1 MILNVLLINLHR
13 FMKKHF
19 NTLKIG
25 LLGGGQL
32 GRMLLQ
38 KAADFSLKIKVL
50 DPDPAAPCRNLTDEF
65 INGSFQDY
73 DTVYA
78 FGKNCDLITIEI
90 EHVNVKALENLEKEG
105 VLVYPQPSVIKL
117 VQDKGEQKMFFKSH
131 NIPTAVFQL
140 IENKEELLNSKINL
154 PVMQKIRKGGYDGR
168 GVFRISSSE
177 DFANAFDAPSVLEE
191 IIPFKKEIAV
201 IVARN
206 IKEECICF
214 PAVEMEFNREANL
227 VEYLSSP
234 ANLTN
239 EIKIKA
245 QKIAI
250 DVAQALKI
258 VGILAVEMFLTEN
271 NEILVNEIAPRPH
284 NSGHHTIE
292 ANITSQYEQHWRT
305 ILDLPLGKT
314 DSILPAVMVNL
325 LGEINYDGPAVYQNI
340 DQVLSMEGV
349 YIHLYGKKFT
359 RPFRKM
365 GHVTV
370 TAKSMEEA
378 RSKAMEVKKLLRVIS
393 E

>member
-1 MILNVLLINLHR
+1 
-13 FMKKHF
+13 MKKHF
-19 NTLKIG
+19 NKLKIG

-38 KAADFSLKIKVL
+38 KAADFSLNIKVL
-50 DPDPAAPCRNLTDEF
+50 DPDPTAPCRYLTEEF
-65 INGSFQDY
+65 INGSFQDH
-73 DTVYA
+73 DTVYS
-78 FGKNCDLITIEI
+78 FGKSCDLITIEI
-90 EHVNVKALENLEKEG
+90 EHVNVLALEKLEKEG
-105 VLVYPQPSVIKL
+105 VLIYPQPSVIRL
-117 VQDKGEQKMFFKSH
+117 VQDKGDQKMFFKSH
-131 NIPTAVFQL
+131 NIPTAAFQL
-140 IENKEELLNSKINL
+140 IENKQELLNAKIDL
-154 PVMQKIRKGGYDGR
+154 PLIQKIRKGGYDGR
-168 GVFRISSSE
+168 GVFRISSPA
-177 DFANAFDAPSVLEE
+177 DFANAFDAPSVLED
-191 IIPFKKEIAV
+191 IILFKKEIAV

-206 IKEECICF
+206 SKGECTCF
-214 PAVEMEFNREANL
+214 PAVDMEFNSEANL
-227 VEYLSSP
+227 VEFLSSP
-234 ANLTN
+234 ADLTY

-250 DVAQALKI
+250 DLAHALKI
-258 VGILAVEMFLTEN
+258 VGVLAVEMFLTEN

-292 ANITSQYEQHWRT
+292 ANSTSQYEQHWRT

-325 LGEINYDGPAVYQNI
+325 LGEKNYDGPAIYLNI
-340 DQVLSMEGV
+340 EKVLSMEGV

-378 RSKAMEVKKLLRVIS
+378 RNKAIEVKKNLRVIS